1 MWTRLRR
8 IPISEHS
15 GGLRQQEE
23 LGGVGGEM
31 GDTVGFFTFTKK
43 VKVILVLTLLLF
55 VAYFIQCLK
64 RTCVESARNK
74 CFQIFQASNCSKRHI
89 GDRQ

>member
-23 LGGVGGEM
+23 LGGDGGEK
-31 GDTVGFFTFTKK
+31 GDTVGVECGF
-43 VKVILVLTLLLF
+43 
-55 VAYFIQCLK
+55 CLK
-64 RTCVESARNK
+64 CVRL
-74 CFQIFQASNCSKRHI
+74 
-89 GDRQ
+89 